1 MNLNQ
6 RLGAGLF
13 KRERYLF
20 SGNDRIFDNQRVGK
34 LESLRASET
43 GIPDQLQG
51 LLKIF
56 ATHQKIEVRN
66 GPQRRIRVGDKGQH
80 RTFQHREVEI
90 VPVKLAHQVA
100 KFKIGRASCREREE
114 IRG

>member
-51 LLKIF
+51 IVKIF

-80 RTFQHREVEI
+80 GTFLQREVDI
-90 VPVKLAHQVA
+90 VPVKLALQVT
-100 KFKIGRASCREREE
+100 KVKTKT
-114 IRG
+114 